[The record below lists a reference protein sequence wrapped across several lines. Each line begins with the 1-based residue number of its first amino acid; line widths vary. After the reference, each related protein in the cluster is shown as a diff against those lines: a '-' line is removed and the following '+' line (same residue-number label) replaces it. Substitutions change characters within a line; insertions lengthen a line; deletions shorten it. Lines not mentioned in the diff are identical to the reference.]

1 MATLSRWDPF
11 GEMQRLTDQM
21 FRAWGGPGE
30 RQGFAPAVDIYEDD
44 DAITVGAELPGVRPE
59 DVRIDVENNV
69 LTISG
74 ERKLEREENR
84 EGYHRIESSYGS
96 FTRSFALPESVDP
109 TKVEAEIDQGILTV
123 RIAKKPEVAP
133 KRIQVKPH
141 GAQASKQVMG
151 GQPPETTKPETTTA
165 KTGEQTG
172 QGQTEQGQTGQAQT
186 TSQGER
192 GPTQSK

>member
-30 RQGFAPAVDIYEDD
+30 RQGFAPAVDIYEDN
-44 DAITVGAELPGVRPE
+44 DAIRVRAELPGVRPE
-59 DVRIDVENNV
+59 DVHIDVENNV

-96 FTRSFALPESVDP
+96 FARSFALPESVDP
-109 TKVEAEIDQGILTV
+109 DKVDAEIEQGILEV

-133 KRIQVKPH
+133 KRIQVRPH
-141 GAQASKQVMG
+141 GGKETKQMAGGEPSEKTTVKGDVDRSEEIAETTQEQQAS
-151 GQPPETTKPETTTA
+151 QPPR
-165 KTGEQTG
+165 
-172 QGQTEQGQTGQAQT
+172 
-186 TSQGER
+186 ER
-192 GPTQSK
+192 